1 MLSYNMSPQEKIEN
15 EKQNKNKKKESCTG
29 KKRERRKYSLKHRK
43 WERLTA
49 GMKSVWIS
57 AGIQVGRK

>member
-1 MLSYNMSPQEKIEN
+1 MSLQEKIEN
-15 EKQNKNKKKESCTG
+15 KRQNKNKKKESCTG
-29 KKRERRKYSLKHRK
+29 KKKRKRRKYSLKHRK